1 MRNIEHIKRMYEQ
14 VYNMARIPTVTTSP
28 KDYGQYLQN
37 KKTQKQNSM
46 VKEKIVTE
54 LTLAIINNKPLIS
67 ELRNLILSEEA
78 KKLKQEDTPKFCNLI
93 AFYEEAERYDEEI
106 RRILARFG
114 KSCDN
119 NKANYELQYNE
130 DNRI

>member
-1 MRNIEHIKRMYEQ
+1 ME
-14 VYNMARIPTVTTSP
+14 
-28 KDYGQYLQN
+28 
-37 KKTQKQNSM
+37 KQNSM

-67 ELRNLILSEEA
+67 ELRNFILSEEA
-78 KKLKQEDTPKFCNLI
+78 KKLKQEDTPTFCNLI
-93 AFYEEAERYDEEI
+93 AFYEEAERYDKEI

>member
-1 MRNIEHIKRMYEQ
+1 MSRYITWLAFQKLPQ
-14 VYNMARIPTVTTSP
+14 VQMIMGSTFKT
-28 KDYGQYLQN
+28 

-67 ELRNLILSEEA
+67 ELRNLILSEES
-78 KKLKQEDTPKFCNLI
+78 KKLKQEDTPTFCNLI
-93 AFYEEAERYDEEI
+93 AFYEEAERYYKEI
-106 RRILARFG
+106 RRILARLG

-119 NKANYELQYNE
+119 NKANYELRYNE

>member
-1 MRNIEHIKRMYEQ
+1 MI
-14 VYNMARIPTVTTSP
+14 
-28 KDYGQYLQN
+28 
-37 KKTQKQNSM
+37 
-46 VKEKIVTE
+46 KEKIVTE

-67 ELRNLILSEEA
+67 ELRNFILSEEA
-78 KKLKQEDTPKFCNLI
+78 KKLKQEDTPTFCNLI
-93 AFYEEAERYDEEI
+93 AFYEEAERYDKEI
-106 RRILARFG
+106 RRILTRLG

>member
-1 MRNIEHIKRMYEQ
+1 MSRYITWLAFQQLPQVQRIMGSTFKTKKR
-14 VYNMARIPTVTTSP
+14 
-28 KDYGQYLQN
+28 KN
-37 KKTQKQNSM
+37 KTAWLKK
-46 VKEKIVTE
+46 KIVTE

-67 ELRNLILSEEA
+67 ELRNFILSEEA
-78 KKLKQEDTPKFCNLI
+78 KKLNQEDTPTFCNLI